1 MKVHRN
7 VVNKSKFSQNSADL
21 SHFLQTKHGV
31 ALKVRS
37 GVALK
42 VRSGVALKVRSGV
55 APKVRRLYTSTEVRD
70 FLCHYNAY

>member
-37 GVALK
+37 GVA
-42 VRSGVALKVRSGV
+42 
-55 APKVRRLYTSTEVRD
+55 PKVRRLYTSTEVRD

>member
-1 MKVHRN
+1 MERHMKVHRN

-42 VRSGVALKVRSGV
+42 VRSGVA
-55 APKVRRLYTSTEVRD
+55 PKVRRLYTSTEVRD

>member
-42 VRSGVALKVRSGV
+42 VRSGVA
-55 APKVRRLYTSTEVRD
+55 PKVRRLYTSTEVRD